1 MVRKGIVLAGGSGTR
16 LFPVT
21 EVTSKQLMPIFD
33 KPMIYY
39 PLSTLFL
46 AGIRDIAIITT
57 PEHERSFR
65 SLLGDGSRFGVSFE
79 YIVQQSPDGL
89 AQAFILAEKFLR
101 GCPAAMVLGDNIF
114 FGHTLTDRLISANNS
129 HEFATV
135 FCSQVSDP
143 ERFGVVEFDGDMM
156 VKSIEE
162 KPKHPKSNFAAT
174 GLYFVREDVAELAQ
188 QIKPSSRGELE
199 ITDLLSI
206 YQQQERLAVQVLK
219 RGFAWF
225 DTGTHESL
233 LKAANFVETVQ
244 SQQGLMV
251 ACLEEIAFIQNW
263 ISESELLVAANRYSK
278 SRYGEYLRALME

>member
-57 PEHERSFR
+57 PEHERSFKN
-65 SLLGDGSRFGVSFE
+65 LLGDGSRFGVKFE
-79 YIVQQSPDGL
+79 YIVQSSPDGL
-89 AQAFILAEKFLR
+89 AQAFILARRFLR

-114 FGHTLTDRLISANNS
+114 FGHTLTDRLISANVS
-129 HEFATV
+129 HEYATV

-143 ERFGVVEFDGDMM
+143 ERFGVVEFDADMM

-162 KPKHPKSNFAAT
+162 KPKRPKSNFAAT
-174 GLYFVREDVAELAQ
+174 GLYFVREDVTELAQ
-188 QIKPSSRGELE
+188 QIRPSSRGELE

-233 LKAANFVETVQ
+233 LKASNFVETVQ
-244 SQQGLMV
+244 VNKG
-251 ACLEEIAFIQNW
+251 
-263 ISESELLVAANRYSK
+263 
-278 SRYGEYLRALME
+278 